1 MQTKKHFGQHFLTQ
15 PAIVQKII
23 RELSPNSQSQD
34 TKDSQDILVEI
45 GPGKGALTL
54 PLLNQNYALTAID
67 IDPDVIKFLSPY
79 LNQYPKF
86 KLIHQDALTVDL
98 KAIALD
104 TPHHKF
110 KLIGNLPYNIST
122 HLLFHFLKYP
132 AYIQE
137 MVLMVQKEVADRIC
151 SEAGNKIYGR
161 LSVMVQAACK
171 VEKCFTVPPG
181 AFTPPPKVQS
191 AVIKLIPYNALTCPS
206 PYGEVDFVALGKL
219 CLALFT
225 QRRKTL
231 KNLIKPYFNSTEE
244 VDAFFVKH
252 PEFSPTQRPE
262 TLSVQRFIEL
272 SRLLG

>member
-1 MQTKKHFGQHFLTQ
+1 MRTKKHFGQHFLTQ
-15 PAIVQKII
+15 PAIIQKII
-23 RELSPNSQSQD
+23 RELSPHLNNTQ
-34 TKDSQDILVEI
+34 DSQDILVEI
-45 GPGKGALTL
+45 GPGKGAITL
-54 PLLNQNYALTAID
+54 PLLEKNYALTAID
-67 IDPDVIKFLSPY
+67 IDPDVIEFLTPY
-79 LNQYPKF
+79 LSRYPKF

-98 KAIALD
+98 EAIAL
-104 TPHHKF
+104 TLPNQKF

-122 HLLFHFLKYP
+122 PLLFHFLKYP
-132 AYIQE
+132 TYIQE

-206 PYGEVDFVALGKL
+206 PYGEVNFAALSKL

-231 KNLIKPYFNSTEE
+231 KNLIKPYFNQTEE
-244 VDAFFVKH
+244 VDAFFTKH
-252 PEFSPTQRPE
+252 PEFSATQRPE
-262 TLSVQRFIEL
+262 TLSVQSFIAL
-272 SRLLG
+272 SRLLV